1 MEPSGADGDENRV
14 ESIIAA
20 LVYLMTHYARTGCP
34 RLAVC
39 VSRHMQALALLHP
52 DAAPVLRDICAGLH
66 GVWAS
71 ASADASTKIHAA
83 TSILWS
89 RTPSECTT

>member
-39 VSRHMQALALLHP
+39 VSRHMQALALHP

-71 ASADASTKIHAA
+71 ASADAPDRQDRKLH
-83 TSILWS
+83 
-89 RTPSECTT
+89 

>member
-1 MEPSGADGDENRV
+1 MQTTDPQESRV
-14 ESIIAA
+14 ESITAA

-39 VSRHMQALALLHP
+39 VSRHMQAIALHP

-66 GVWAS
+66 GVWAL
-71 ASADASTKIHAA
+71 ACDASSDDGA
-83 TSILWS
+83 TG
-89 RTPSECTT
+89 RQVH

>member
-1 MEPSGADGDENRV
+1 MKIPDPEAPRV
-14 ESIIAA
+14 ETLTAC

-39 VSRHMQALALLHP
+39 VSRHMQALALHP

-66 GVWAS
+66 GVWTRACDGD
-71 ASADASTKIHAA
+71 ADGEQVH
-83 TSILWS
+83 
-89 RTPSECTT
+89 